1 MVCRSLINITNLI
14 PQRLLLLNSSD
25 MQLNTRPFP
34 PTHPCIVIKNIQ
46 GEGEKASTSKMFK
59 RSPTSQLKQD
69 PKLKR
74 IQEKEGKRKKM
85 ALSSFK
91 MNLFKSLNKGHRSK
105 LSSVLIVIRT

>member
-1 MVCRSLINITNLI
+1 
-14 PQRLLLLNSSD
+14 

-34 PTHPCIVIKNIQ
+34 PTHPCIVIEIKQ
-46 GEGEKASTSKMFK
+46 GEGEKASPSTMFQ
-59 RSPTSQLKQD
+59 RSLTSQPKQD

-74 IQEKEGKRKKM
+74 IQENESKRKKM

-105 LSSVLIVIRT
+105 LSPVVIVIRHDTDINEQ

>member
-1 MVCRSLINITNLI
+1 
-14 PQRLLLLNSSD
+14 

-34 PTHPCIVIKNIQ
+34 HTHPCIVIEIIQ

-59 RSPTSQLKQD
+59 RSPTSRQLKQD